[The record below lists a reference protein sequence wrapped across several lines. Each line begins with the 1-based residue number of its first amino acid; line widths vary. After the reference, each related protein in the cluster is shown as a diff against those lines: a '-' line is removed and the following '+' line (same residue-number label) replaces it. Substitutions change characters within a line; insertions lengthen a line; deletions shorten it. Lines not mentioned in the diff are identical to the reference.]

1 MTINDPFFFLYCTS
15 FQQAL
20 GSTSINDYNIMH
32 YLSEKSSV
40 ISCYVYACDRGAK
53 LHRHFIFFF
62 YLIINQSIS
71 GFKSLIF
78 VFCQYQVCRT
88 WKKYYIYKYLHI
100 YTSTSSKTT
109 EHNPYLTPCH
119 IIIYT

>member
-32 YLSEKSSV
+32 YLSKIFGNLMLCIRMRSWSQ
-40 ISCYVYACDRGAK
+40 ITPTFY
-53 LHRHFIFFF
+53 FFFF